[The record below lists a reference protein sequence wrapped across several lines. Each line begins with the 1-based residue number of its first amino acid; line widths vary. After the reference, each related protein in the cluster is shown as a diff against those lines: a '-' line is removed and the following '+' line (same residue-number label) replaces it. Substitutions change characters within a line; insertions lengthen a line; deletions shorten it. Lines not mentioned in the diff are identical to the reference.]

1 MRLCKSKP
9 LETKK
14 QSQQLTKLKELY
26 PKGAA
31 KSVPLHI
38 YIELSESV
46 FKIILKKANH
56 TATGFFLYVLGK
68 NCFLTTNYH
77 VISPKPIEQNPIIS
91 IEIYDGKV
99 FDLNLSSY
107 QNNIQYW
114 SVLDITLININNLT
128 ELCKCVKFFEIDLN
142 YKKG

>member
-1 MRLCKSKP
+1 MGLCDSKP

-31 KSVPLHI
+31 KSVPLKDFL
-38 YIELSESV
+38 ELSKSV
-46 FKIILKKANH
+46 CKILLKEEDK
-56 TATGFFLYVLGK
+56 TATGFFLYDLDK

-77 VISPKPIEQNPIIS
+77 VISPESMEQNPIIS
-91 IEIYDGKV
+91 IEIYDGKM

-107 QNNIQYW
+107 QGNIQYF
-114 SVLDITLININNLT
+114 SVLDATLININNLT
-128 ELCKCVKFFEIDLN
+128 ELCKSVNF
-142 YKKG
+142 